1 MLNGILSFVG
11 TEVSEIMRH
20 RVDIVAL
27 DSTSSF
33 DEVMNTIVRSGFSR
47 IPVYEEKLDNIV
59 GVLYVKDMIEH
70 IDEGGQFDWMSIL
83 RKPYFVPEH
92 KKINDLLDEFRDE
105 QIHFAVVVDEY
116 GSTQGVVSL
125 EDILEE
131 IVGEIS
137 DESDLDSVNYKKI
150 DDNTYDFD
158 GKTSLSDF
166 CKVIDVDEDMFDS
179 VRGEAESLAG
189 VMLEVKRDFLKV
201 GDSVTV
207 EPLRFTVTS
216 QSQRRIET
224 IRVVIKR

>member
-1 MLNGILSFVG
+1 MAASRREALSIDELSEAVEITKVETAEDRRMLNGILSFVG

-92 KKINDLLDEFRDE
+92 KKINDLLDEFRD
-105 QIHFAVVVDEY
+105 
-116 GSTQGVVSL
+116 
-125 EDILEE
+125 
-131 IVGEIS
+131 
-137 DESDLDSVNYKKI
+137 
-150 DDNTYDFD
+150 
-158 GKTSLSDF
+158 
-166 CKVIDVDEDMFDS
+166 
-179 VRGEAESLAG
+179 
-189 VMLEVKRDFLKV
+189 
-201 GDSVTV
+201 
-207 EPLRFTVTS
+207 
-216 QSQRRIET
+216 
-224 IRVVIKR
+224 